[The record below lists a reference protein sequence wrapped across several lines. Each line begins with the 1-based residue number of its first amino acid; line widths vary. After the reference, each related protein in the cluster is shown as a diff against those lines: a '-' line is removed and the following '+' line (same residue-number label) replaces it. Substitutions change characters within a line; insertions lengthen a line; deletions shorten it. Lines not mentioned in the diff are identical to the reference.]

1 MPKRMHTLLPNS
13 FDHLFQKI
21 DTYDNAD
28 LALANWIVVT
38 AQKFEMAKWVKL
50 TSKEPSVDC
59 LSIEQN
65 ADTKTSH

>member
-1 MPKRMHTLLPNS
+1 MVVSTVVSRLYQQM
-13 FDHLFQKI
+13 I
-21 DTYDNAD
+21 WRINAD

-50 TSKEPSVDC
+50 TSKEPSVDY